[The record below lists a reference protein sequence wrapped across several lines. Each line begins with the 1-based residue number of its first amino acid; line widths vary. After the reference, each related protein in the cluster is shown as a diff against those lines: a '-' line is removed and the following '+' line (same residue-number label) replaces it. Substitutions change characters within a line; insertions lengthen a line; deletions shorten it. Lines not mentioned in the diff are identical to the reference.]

1 MANEIIIIQIM
12 FIALGMVAFSS
23 LFNKLFGL
31 NLKDMRELQEKGL
44 NLQERTKNAQALGDM
59 QLMRDLQSES
69 VTLMKTMMKKQF
81 VPMCARCIVF
91 ISIFAVI
98 GIIYAPYEFWFL
110 TYFLFSLLFSFS
122 AMGIKYIYKKVTHKE
137 DKTKTMSRELM
148 GILTPTQR
156 SLGGMLQYSRP
167 TQLNNNPE
175 DDIPIEEPN
184 SWKDRISQ

>member
-12 FIALGMVAFSS
+12 FIALGMVLFSS

-44 NLQERTKNAQALGDM
+44 NLQERTRSAQALGDI
-59 QLMRDLQSES
+59 QLMRDLQMES
-69 VTLMKTMMKKQF
+69 VTLMKSMMKKQF

-91 ISIFAVI
+91 LSIFAVI
-98 GIIYAPYEFWFL
+98 GIIYAPYDFWFM

-122 AMGIKYIYKKVTHKE
+122 AMGLKYVYKKATHKE
-137 DKTKTMSRELM
+137 DTKVISRELM
-148 GILTPTQR
+148 GILSPNQR
-156 SLGGMLQYSRP
+156 SLGGMLQYSTP
-167 TQLNNNPE
+167 NQLNNNPD
-175 DDIPIEEPN
+175 DDIPLEEPD